1 LLLQGAA
8 ALTDIYGLTISQVK
22 ALQAFCE
29 SNQLV
34 IAVRSRSKR
43 AAQLIR
49 DGLAVGKNEIIKIK
63 NVNEIDRQYLGYS
76 QADLNTIVW
85 AEPVPVEYVFD
96 KLAAS
101 GADELTRDIVLQRFY
116 LRQSEWVNPDIRSVI
131 NNAEQSKTI
140 AWTLDAVRATARLH
154 AHRADPGLWPQ
165 GPAQPG
171 VDQAMAL
178 HEEPDLQTGPGVQQA
193 ARERQSAAG
202 LVPGTHHPGRR
213 HDGRAHR
220 QRPDPR
226 RRAALRGL

>member
-140 AWTLDAVRATARLH
+140 AWTLDGSGNGAPPRSSSR
-154 AHRADPGLWPQ
+154 PGPLASRPSPTRCRPSN
-165 GPAQPG
+165 GPP
-171 VDQAMAL
+171 
-178 HEEPDLQTGPGVQQA
+178 
-193 ARERQSAAG
+193 
-202 LVPGTHHPGRR
+202 
-213 HDGRAHR
+213 
-220 QRPDPR
+220 
-226 RRAALRGL
+226 